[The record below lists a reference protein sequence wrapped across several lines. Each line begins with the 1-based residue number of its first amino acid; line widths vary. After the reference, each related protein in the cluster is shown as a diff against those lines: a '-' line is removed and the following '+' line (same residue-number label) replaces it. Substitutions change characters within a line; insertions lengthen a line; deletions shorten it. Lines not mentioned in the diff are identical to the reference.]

1 MRCAT
6 YPRYPEHRESNRSTP
21 ADVTKASRGEEFR
34 AVPFRS
40 RARAGNGSPVD
51 EFVAVLGY
59 GKEEL

>member
-1 MRCAT
+1 
-6 YPRYPEHRESNRSTP
+6 
-21 ADVTKASRGEEFR
+21 VTKASRGEEFR